1 MVAKLSPEAAGL
13 ARQVTLQALE
23 GLDPKS
29 TEAQSKLQ
37 AAQKTLASNHGIEI
51 SCDQLAVI
59 GADLA
64 PTPHSALVAEIQTRT
79 GKPFAEVKANVGK
92 GLGAALERLR
102 SSADGLPTH
111 LGEILSPISYHMV
124 QGKRLKDAKL
134 LWTNTDLLVESGIA
148 TPGQAN
154 NPDFK
159 KLILDSFAFSIPRPG
174 EDDHMFEDG
183 PAKTFGADYQG
194 GEGNWGTLGS
204 GRAMSAGDWQIKG
217 GGDTGLS
224 LKTGS
229 KIGGLDLTTG
239 ISEAILGEI
248 NRHELPSG
256 GNRILALIATGTFSE
271 TADGRQIPRILAVR
285 QDPLRPSK
293 FMLGELDR
301 VFDPDSERAKANIA
315 NVGKALQGP
324 GATEEANTPE
334 KVKEG
339 ASQYVERTAQQY
351 ATAYVKRLYHGA
363 TSPSNAQMDGGWLDY
378 DLQTAQPGHGKI
390 NVLYSEAAFGENH
403 ALKKLNVEDFLHDI
417 FDNTPGLEGT
427 DVQPYLHKFD
437 TVFQHTVQR
446 EMLTLTGA
454 PESIARNLYDAQ
466 DDAGLGAMMKV
477 VAQVPL
483 DGNRRPINIDMD
495 ATGKQAMPERTSEH
509 DLGAIM
515 VALAKCKEKSSPTK
529 LSQAITEHLPDP
541 LLRARLVGAY
551 SNFMR
556 NVNKAAEAEN
566 IPVKGL
572 HNLIVKGAQLKNEP
586 MTGVYRPVLRE
597 NIGKAIESFVDSGD
611 ASHIAEMIDS
621 TITGNRRT
629 MPSQDPFQLVL
640 NSRYDDDGQRVITVF
655 DARKNAERT
664 EIAHEDR

>member
-1 MVAKLSPEAAGL
+1 MVAKLSPEAASL

-37 AAQKTLASNHGIEI
+37 AAQKTLAANHGIEI
-51 SCDQLAVI
+51 SCAQLAVI

-64 PTPHSALVAEIQTRT
+64 PTPHSRLVAEIQKRT
-79 GKPFAEVKANVGK
+79 GKPFAAVQANVGK
-92 GLGAALERLR
+92 GLGAAIERLR

-148 TPGQAN
+148 TPGQAHD
-154 NPDFK
+154 PEFK
-159 KLILDSFAFSIPRPG
+159 KLLLDSFAFSIPRPG

-224 LKTGS
+224 LKSGS

-271 TADGRQIPRILAVR
+271 TADGRQIPRILAIR

-293 FMLGELDR
+293 FMLGDMDR
-301 VFDPDSERAKANIA
+301 VFDPDGQRAKANIT
-315 NVGKALQGP
+315 NVGKALHGP

-334 KVKEG
+334 KVLEG
-339 ASQYVERTAQQY
+339 AMQYTERTAEQY
-351 ATAYVKRLYHGA
+351 ATAFVKRLYHGA
-363 TSPSNAQMDGGWLDY
+363 TSPSNAQLDGGWLDY

-390 NVLYSEAAFGENH
+390 NVLYSEVAFGENH
-403 ALKKLNVEDFLHDI
+403 MIKKLTVEDFLLDI

-427 DVQPYLHKFD
+427 DIKPFLSRFDSAFDQALH
-437 TVFQHTVQR
+437 R
-446 EMLTLTGA
+446 EMLSLTGLPQELTRA
-454 PESIARNLYDAQ
+454 VYESQ
-466 DDAGLGAMMKV
+466 DDAGLGVMMKL

-495 ATGKQAMPERTSEH
+495 ATGQHAMPQRTSEH

-515 VALAKCKEKSSPTK
+515 IALAKCKEKMSPSK
-529 LSQAITEHLPDP
+529 LSSAISELLPDP
-541 LLRARLVGAY
+541 FLRSRLVGAY

-556 NVNKAAEAEN
+556 NVNKLAEAEG
-566 IPVKGL
+566 IPIKGL

-586 MTGVYRPVLRE
+586 MTGVFRPILRE
-597 NIGKAIESFVDSGD
+597 NIGQAIESFVDSGD
-611 ASHIAEMIDS
+611 VSHIAEMIDS
-621 TITGNRRT
+621 TITQNRRT
-629 MPSQDPFQLVL
+629 MPSPDPFKLVL
-640 NSRYDDDGQRVITVF
+640 NSHYDDEGQRVITVF